1 MDQVKTRTEIPE
13 KYKWNLTDIFLTQ
26 EKWEEAF
33 IEIKESIPS
42 LKAFKGKLS
51 DRKQLKEFFKLEHKV
66 SLLSEKLYV
75 YAKMSRDEDNGND
88 ESVSM
93 CDRAYSLLMLLETE
107 TAFVTPELNELD
119 DNVLISL
126 ANEED
131 FKDNSRYLLGIVRN
145 KKHLLSEKEER
156 ILAQTGEMAN
166 SFDTIFTMLDDVDM
180 RFDDILMPD
189 GTKTEL
195 SHGRYGLLLQ
205 DKNRD
210 IRKQAYESMYNA
222 HLNNIN
228 TLASLYSSSV
238 KKDVFYAQVRNY
250 ESVLEGE
257 LFSGNIPQSVYT
269 TLIEQVHE
277 FFPVMHRYVSL
288 RQELLG
294 IEDGKMYD
302 MYVPLIDMPD
312 IKYTFEEAQE
322 LSKKALA
329 PLGEDYVELLERSF
343 KENWIDVYETKGKTS
358 GAYSWGAY
366 GVHPYMLLNYQDRLD
381 DVFTLVHEAG
391 HSMHTY
397 YSDKNLPYEK
407 AQYKIFVAEVAST
420 VNEVLLLKYLLNNT
434 EDKKM
439 KAYLLNHFLD
449 QFRTTLFRQTMF
461 AEFEWETHKKAEN
474 GEPLT
479 VNVLNKIYGDLNRAY
494 YGEAVETDKFI
505 EAEWSRIPHFYR
517 AYYVYQYAT
526 GFSSAVAIADMILN
540 EGKPAVERYKK
551 FLSSGGSDF
560 PVELLKITGVDL
572 TKPDTIVSALKV
584 FESTLQEFEKDG
596 KINGWI

>member
-1 MDQVKTRTEIPE
+1 MQQVKTRAEIDA
-13 KYKWNLTDIFLTQ
+13 KFKWNLADIFEND
-26 EKWEEAF
+26 EKWEQAF
-33 IEIKESIPS
+33 NEIKSQIPV
-42 LKAFKGKLS
+42 LKAFKGKLN
-51 DRKQLKEFFKLEHKV
+51 DKNTLKEFLDKEHCV
-66 SLLSEKLYV
+66 SLSGEKLFV
-75 YAKMSRDEDNGND
+75 YAKMSRDQDNGND
-88 ESVSM
+88 KYVSM

-107 TAFVTPELNELD
+107 TAFVTPELTKLD
-119 DNVLISL
+119 DSILLSW
-126 ANEED
+126 ADEEI
-131 FKDNSRYLLGIVRN
+131 FKDNSLFLKGIVRN
-145 KKHLLSEKEER
+145 KKHLLSENEEK
-156 ILAQTGEMAN
+156 ILAQTSEMAN

-180 RFDDILMPD
+180 RFEDILMPD
-189 GTKTEL
+189 GTKQQL

-205 DKNRD
+205 DKNRET
-210 IRKQAYESMYNA
+210 RKQAYESMYNA

-228 TLASLYSSSV
+228 TLAALYSSSV
-238 KKDVFYAQVRNY
+238 KKDVFYARVRNF
-250 ESVLEGE
+250 ESVLQGE
-257 LFSGNIPQSVYT
+257 LFSGNIPQSVYSS
-269 TLIEQVHE
+269 LIDAVHNS
-277 FFPVMHRYVSL
+277 FPAMHRYVNL

-294 IEDGKMYD
+294 IKDGKMYD
-302 MYVPLIDMPD
+302 MYVPLIDVPNVN
-312 IKYTFEEAQE
+312 YTYEQAQE
-322 LSKKALA
+322 LAKKALA
-329 PLGEDYVELLERSF
+329 PLGEDYIELLDRSF
-343 KENWIDVYETKGKTS
+343 NENWIDVYENKGKTS

-420 VNEVLLLKYLLNNT
+420 VNEVLLLKYMLNET
-434 EDKKM
+434 QDKKM

-461 AEFEWETHKKAEN
+461 AEFEWKTHKMAEN
-474 GEPLT
+474 DEPLT

-494 YGEAVETDKFI
+494 YGTGVETDKFI

-572 TKPDTIVSALKV
+572 SKPDAIISALKV
-584 FESTLQEFEKDG
+584 FENTIDEFERMVK
-596 KINGWI
+596 

>member
-1 MDQVKTRTEIPE
+1 MDQVKTRAEVPN
-13 KYKWNLTDIFLTQ
+13 KYKWNLADIFESV

-33 IEIKESIPS
+33 IEIKESIPL

-51 DRKQLKEFFKLEHKV
+51 DKKQLKEFFNLEHKV

-88 ESVSM
+88 SSVSM

-119 DNVLISL
+119 DSVLISL
-126 ANEED
+126 SNEED

-228 TLASLYSSSV
+228 TLASLYSASV

-250 ESVLEGE
+250 KSVLEGE
-257 LFSGNIPQSVYT
+257 LFSGNIPESVYT

-294 IEDGKMYD
+294 ITDGKMYD

-505 EAEWSRIPHFYR
+505 EIEWSRIPHFYR

-572 TKPDTIVSALKV
+572 TKPDTIVSALNV
-584 FESTLQEFEKDG
+584 FESTLKEFEGMVK
-596 KINGWI
+596 

>member
-1 MDQVKTRTEIPE
+1 MDQVKTRAEIPN
-13 KYKWNLTDIFLTQ
+13 KYKWNLADIFESV

-51 DRKQLKEFFKLEHKV
+51 DKKQLKEFFNLEHKV

-88 ESVSM
+88 ENVSM

-119 DNVLISL
+119 DSVLISL

-145 KKHLLSEKEER
+145 KKHLLSEKEEK

-180 RFDDILMPD
+180 RFDDVLMPD
-189 GTKTEL
+189 GTKTQL

-205 DKNRD
+205 DKCRD

-228 TLASLYSSSV
+228 TLAALYSSSV

-250 ESVLEGE
+250 KSVLEGE
-257 LFSGNIPQSVYT
+257 LFSGNIPESVYT

-277 FFPVMHRYVSL
+277 FFPVMHSYVQL

-294 IEDGKMYD
+294 IKDGKMYD
-302 MYVPLIDMPD
+302 MYVPLLDMPD

-329 PLGEDYVELLERSF
+329 PLGEDYIKLLERSF

-584 FESTLQEFEKDG
+584 FESTLQEFERMAK
-596 KINGWI
+596 

>member
-1 MDQVKTRTEIPE
+1 MDQVKTRAEIPE
-13 KYKWNLTDIFLTQ
+13 KYKWNLADIFLTQ

-51 DRKQLKEFFKLEHKV
+51 DKKQLKEFFKLEHKV

-75 YAKMSRDEDNGND
+75 YAKMSRDEDNGNN

-119 DNVLISL
+119 DSVLISL

-257 LFSGNIPQSVYT
+257 LFSGNIPESVYT
-269 TLIEQVHE
+269 TLIEQVHK
-277 FFPVMHRYVSL
+277 FFPVMHSYVSL

-329 PLGEDYVELLERSF
+329 PLGEDYVELLDRSF

-572 TKPDTIVSALKV
+572 TKPDTIVSALRV
-584 FESTLQEFEKDG
+584 FESTLQEFERMVK
-596 KINGWI
+596 

>member
-1 MDQVKTRTEIPE
+1 MDQVKTRAEIPS
-13 KYKWNLTDIFLTQ
+13 KYKWNLADIFASK

-33 IEIKESIPS
+33 DEIKASIPE
-42 LKAFKGKLS
+42 LKAFKGKLK
-51 DRKQLKEFFKLEHKV
+51 DKKQLKEFFNLEHNV

-88 ESVSM
+88 ENVSM

-119 DNVLISL
+119 DSVLIALS
-126 ANEED
+126 NEED

-156 ILAQTGEMAN
+156 ILAQTSEMAN

-195 SHGRYGLLLQ
+195 SHGRYGLLMQ

-250 ESVLEGE
+250 ESVLAGE

-277 FFPVMHRYVSL
+277 FLPVMHKYVEL
-288 RQELLG
+288 RQKLLG
-294 IEDGKMYD
+294 ITDGKMYD
-302 MYVPLIDMPD
+302 MYVPLLDMPEV
-312 IKYTFEEAQE
+312 KYTFEQAQE

-461 AEFEWETHKKAEN
+461 AEFEWETHKKVEN

-479 VNVLNKIYGDLNRAY
+479 VSVLNKIYGDLNRAY
-494 YGEAVETDKFI
+494 YGNAVETDKFI
-505 EAEWSRIPHFYR
+505 ESEWSRIPHFYR

-540 EGKPAVERYKK
+540 EGAPAVERYKK

-572 TKPDTIVSALKV
+572 TKPQTIASALKV
-584 FESTLQEFEKDG
+584 FESTLNEFEGMVK
-596 KINGWI
+596 

>member
-1 MDQVKTRTEIPE
+1 MDQVKTRAEIPE
-13 KYKWNLTDIFLTQ
+13 KYKWNLADIFLTQ

-51 DRKQLKEFFKLEHKV
+51 DKKQLKEFFKLEHKV

-119 DNVLISL
+119 DSVLISL
-126 ANEED
+126 AKEED

-257 LFSGNIPQSVYT
+257 LFSGNIPESVYT

-277 FFPVMHRYVSL
+277 FFPVMHSYVSL

-572 TKPDTIVSALKV
+572 TKPDTIVSALRV
-584 FESTLQEFEKDG
+584 FESTLQEFERMVK
-596 KINGWI
+596 

>member
-1 MDQVKTRTEIPE
+1 MEQVKTRAEIPS
-13 KYKWNLTDIFLTQ
+13 KYKWNLADIFSTQ

-33 IEIKESIPS
+33 NEIKESIPS

-51 DRKQLKEFFKLEHKV
+51 DKKQLKEFFNLEHKI

-88 ESVSM
+88 ANVSM

-238 KKDVFYAQVRNY
+238 KKDVFYAEVRNY
-250 ESVLEGE
+250 ESVLQGE
-257 LFSGNIPQSVYT
+257 LFSGNIPESVYT
-269 TLIEQVHE
+269 TLIEQVHA
-277 FFPVMHRYVSL
+277 FFPVMHKYVAL

-294 IEDGKMYD
+294 IKDGKMYD
-302 MYVPLIDMPD
+302 MYVPLLDMPD
-312 IKYTFEEAQE
+312 VKYTFEQAQE

-329 PLGEDYVELLERSF
+329 PLGEDYVALLDRSY

-434 EDKKM
+434 NDKKM

-494 YGEAVETDKFI
+494 YGDAVETDKFI
-505 EAEWSRIPHFYR
+505 ESEWSRIPHFYR

-540 EGKPAVERYKK
+540 EGAPAVERYKK

-572 TKPDTIVSALKV
+572 TKPDTIISALKV
-584 FESTLQEFEKDG
+584 FENTLEEFERMVK
-596 KINGWI
+596 

>member
-1 MDQVKTRTEIPE
+1 MDQVKTRAEIPS
-13 KYKWNLTDIFLTQ
+13 KYKWNLADIFQSQ

-51 DRKQLKEFFKLEHKV
+51 DKKQLKEFFKLEHKV

-119 DNVLISL
+119 DSVLISL

-250 ESVLEGE
+250 ESVLEGD
-257 LFSGNIPQSVYT
+257 LFSGNIPESVYT
-269 TLIEQVHE
+269 TLIEQVHK
-277 FFPVMHRYVSL
+277 FFPVMHSYVSL

-294 IEDGKMYD
+294 IKDGKMYD

-312 IKYTFEEAQE
+312 VKYTFEEAQE

-461 AEFEWETHKKAEN
+461 AEFEWETRKKAEN

-584 FESTLQEFEKDG
+584 FESTLKEFEGMVK
-596 KINGWI
+596 

>member
-1 MDQVKTRTEIPE
+1 MDQVKTRAEIPN
-13 KYKWNLTDIFLTQ
+13 KYKWNLADIFESV

-33 IEIKESIPS
+33 IEIKESIQS

-51 DRKQLKEFFKLEHKV
+51 DKKQLKEFFNLEHKV

-88 ESVSM
+88 ENVSM

-119 DNVLISL
+119 DSVLISL

-145 KKHLLSEKEER
+145 KKHLLSEKEEK

-180 RFDDILMPD
+180 RFDDVLMPD
-189 GTKTEL
+189 GTKTQL

-205 DKNRD
+205 DKCRD

-228 TLASLYSSSV
+228 TLAALYSSSV

-250 ESVLEGE
+250 KSVLEGE
-257 LFSGNIPQSVYT
+257 LFSGNIPESVYT

-277 FFPVMHRYVSL
+277 FFPVMHSYVQL

-294 IEDGKMYD
+294 IKDGKMYD
-302 MYVPLIDMPD
+302 MYVPLLDMPD

-329 PLGEDYVELLERSF
+329 PLGEDYIKLLERSF

-584 FESTLQEFEKDG
+584 FESTLQEFERMAK
-596 KINGWI
+596 

>member
-1 MDQVKTRTEIPE
+1 MQQVKTRAEIQA
-13 KYKWNLTDIFLTQ
+13 KFKWNLADIFEND
-26 EKWEEAF
+26 EKWEQAF
-33 IEIKESIPS
+33 NEIKSQIPV
-42 LKAFKGKLS
+42 LKEFKGKLN
-51 DRKQLKEFFKLEHKV
+51 DKNTLKEFLDKEHCV
-66 SLLSEKLYV
+66 SLSGEKLFV
-75 YAKMSRDEDNGND
+75 YAKMSRDQDNGND
-88 ESVSM
+88 KYVSM
-93 CDRAYSLLMLLETE
+93 CDRAYSLLMLMETE
-107 TAFVTPELNELD
+107 TAFVTPELTKLD
-119 DNVLISL
+119 DSTLLSW
-126 ANEED
+126 ADEEI
-131 FKDNSRYLLGIVRN
+131 FKDNSLFLKGIVRN
-145 KKHLLSEKEER
+145 KKHLLSENEEK
-156 ILAQTGEMAN
+156 ILAQTSEMAN

-180 RFDDILMPD
+180 RFEDILMPD
-189 GTKTEL
+189 GTKQQL

-205 DKNRD
+205 DKNRQ

-238 KKDVFYAQVRNY
+238 KKDVFYARVRNF
-250 ESVLEGE
+250 ESVLQGE

-269 TLIEQVHE
+269 SLIDAVHNS
-277 FFPVMHRYVSL
+277 FPAMHRYVNL

-294 IEDGKMYD
+294 IKDGKMYD
-302 MYVPLIDMPD
+302 MYVPLIDVPNVN
-312 IKYTFEEAQE
+312 YTYEQAQE
-322 LSKKALA
+322 LAKKALA
-329 PLGEDYVELLERSF
+329 PLGEDYIELLDRSF
-343 KENWIDVYETKGKTS
+343 NENWIDVYENKGKTS

-420 VNEVLLLKYLLNNT
+420 VNEVLLLKYMLNET
-434 EDKKM
+434 QDKKM

-461 AEFEWETHKKAEN
+461 AEFEWETHKMAEN
-474 GEPLT
+474 DEPLT

-494 YGEAVETDKFI
+494 YGAGVETDKFI

-572 TKPDTIVSALKV
+572 SKPDAIISALKV
-584 FESTLQEFEKDG
+584 FENTIDEFERMVK
-596 KINGWI
+596 

>member
-1 MDQVKTRTEIPE
+1 MEQVKTRAEIPN
-13 KYKWNLTDIFLTQ
+13 KYKWNLGDIFESV

-33 IEIKESIPS
+33 KEIKESIP
-42 LKAFKGKLS
+42 LLQAFKGKLS
-51 DRKQLKEFFKLEHKV
+51 DKKQLKEFFNLEHKV

-75 YAKMSRDEDNGND
+75 YAKMSRDEDNGNN
-88 ESVSM
+88 ENVSM

-119 DNVLISL
+119 DNVLIDL

-228 TLASLYSSSV
+228 TLAALYSASV

-250 ESVLEGE
+250 KSVLEGE
-257 LFSGNIPQSVYT
+257 LFSGNIPESVYT

-277 FFPVMHRYVSL
+277 FFPVMHRYVAL

-294 IEDGKMYD
+294 ITDGKMYD
-302 MYVPLIDMPD
+302 MYVPLLDMPD
-312 IKYTFEEAQE
+312 VKYTFEEAQE

-479 VNVLNKIYGDLNRAY
+479 VSVLNKIYGDLNRAY
-494 YGEAVETDKFI
+494 YGGAVETDKLI
-505 EAEWSRIPHFYR
+505 EFEWSRIPHFYR

-540 EGKPAVERYKK
+540 EGKSAVERYKK

-584 FESTLQEFEKDG
+584 FESTLKEFEGMVK
-596 KINGWI
+596 

>member
-1 MDQVKTRTEIPE
+1 MDQVKTRAEIPE
-13 KYKWNLTDIFLTQ
+13 KYKWNLADIFLTQ

-51 DRKQLKEFFKLEHKV
+51 DKKQLKEFFKLEHKV

-119 DNVLISL
+119 DSVLISL

-250 ESVLEGE
+250 ESVLEGD
-257 LFSGNIPQSVYT
+257 LFSGNIPESVYT
-269 TLIEQVHE
+269 TLIEQVHK
-277 FFPVMHRYVSL
+277 FFPVMHSYVSL

-294 IEDGKMYD
+294 IKDGKMYD

-312 IKYTFEEAQE
+312 VKYTFEEAQE

-461 AEFEWETHKKAEN
+461 AEFEWETRKKAEN

-494 YGEAVETDKFI
+494 YGNAVETDKFI

-584 FESTLQEFEKDG
+584 FESTLKEFEGMVK
-596 KINGWI
+596 

>member
-1 MDQVKTRTEIPE
+1 MDQVKTRAEIPN
-13 KYKWNLTDIFLTQ
+13 KYKWNLADIFAGK

-33 IEIKESIPS
+33 NEIKASIPA
-42 LKAFKGKLS
+42 LKAFKGKLK
-51 DRKQLKEFFKLEHKV
+51 DKKQLKEFFNLEHKV

-88 ESVSM
+88 ENVSM

-119 DNVLISL
+119 DNVLIDLSK
-126 ANEED
+126 EED

-156 ILAQTGEMAN
+156 ILAQTSEMAN

-180 RFDDILMPD
+180 RFDDVLMPD

-228 TLASLYSSSV
+228 TLAALYSSSV

-250 ESVLEGE
+250 KSVLEGE
-257 LFSGNIPQSVYT
+257 LFSGNIPESVYT

-277 FFPVMHRYVSL
+277 FFPVMHKYVSL

-294 IEDGKMYD
+294 ITDGKMYD
-302 MYVPLIDMPD
+302 MYVPLLDMPD
-312 IKYTFEEAQE
+312 VKYTFEQAQE

-479 VNVLNKIYGDLNRAY
+479 VSVLNKIYGDLNRAY
-494 YGEAVETDKFI
+494 YGDAVETDKFI
-505 EAEWSRIPHFYR
+505 EIEWSRIPHFYR

-584 FESTLQEFEKDG
+584 FESTLKEFERMVK
-596 KINGWI
+596 